1 MGPGPDLL
9 WVVQHLHQ
17 VLLVSHSVS
26 LLLPG
31 RTVARPAP
39 EVVPGPEVLSLSLVL
54 LLLPRRP
61 GVPLLLHLPRQLAPV
76 LLLVTLHRKQS
87 SNS

>member
-1 MGPGPDLL
+1 MGSGPDLL

-26 LLLPG
+26 LLLSGSPI
-31 RTVARPAP
+31 ARSAP
-39 EVVPGPEVLSLSLVL
+39 EVIPGTEVLSLSLVL
-54 LLLPRRP
+54 LLLPSSP

-76 LLLVTLHRKQS
+76 LLLVPLQL
-87 SNS
+87 